1 MVVCFAACQSNMK
14 PTSDNADK
22 EFIVLFTND
31 IHSQIL
37 PLEDNN
43 MGGALRRKVV
53 IDSIRDAH
61 DNVLLVDAGDVVQG
75 TVFFNIFKGEIE
87 MMIMNEL
94 GYDIRTLG
102 NHEFDNRMDGLK
114 QMLLWSSTI

>member
-1 MVVCFAACQSNMK
+1 MKKQWFAVYILMVVCFAACQSNKK
-14 PTSDNADK
+14 PASDNADK

-43 MGGALRRKVV
+43 MGGALRRKAV
-53 IDSIRDAH
+53 IDSIRATH

-75 TVFFNIFKGEIE
+75 TVFFNIFKGEVE

-94 GYDIRTLG
+94 GYDVRTLG
-102 NHEFDNRMDGLK
+102 NHEFDN
-114 QMLLWSSTI
+114 

>member
-1 MVVCFAACQSNMK
+1 MKKQWFAVYILMVVCFAACQSNMK

-87 MMIMNEL
+87 
-94 GYDIRTLG
+94 
-102 NHEFDNRMDGLK
+102 
-114 QMLLWSSTI
+114 